1 MLKDFG
7 ENLLIALESKYIPYH
22 ADLRIGRGKT
32 LVLAPHPDDEVLG
45 CAGAIMR
52 HVADGDP
59 VGVVILTD
67 GAFGAGDRWEAVT
80 TTREDESRRAATVMG
95 YGMPEF
101 WRLPDRGL
109 DRHVSLVEDLSR
121 LIARLAPDWVYAP
134 SWWEIHPDHVA
145 LSRAITAVFR
155 QESLAASLVLYEVGV
170 PLHANRLLDITD
182 LLERKRSALACFESQ
197 LAQQRYDSH
206 ILALNRF
213 RTYTL
218 PPTVEVAEA
227 YRVIGPSK
235 PPRELA
241 LPLLS
246 ENDRA

>member
-1 MLKDFG
+1 MG
-7 ENLLIALESKYIPYH
+7 CVESRYIPYH
-22 ADLRIGRGKT
+22 ADLRIGRGKV
-32 LVLAPHPDDEVLG
+32 LVLAPHPDDEALG

-59 VGVVILTD
+59 VSVVVLTD
-67 GAFGAGDRWEAVT
+67 GAFGAGNQWEAVT
-80 TTREDESRRAATVMG
+80 TTREEESRRAAAVMG
-95 YGMPEF
+95 YGVPEF

-109 DRHVSLVEDLSR
+109 DHHESLVEELSR
-121 LIARLAPDWVYAP
+121 LIARVAPDWVYAP

-145 LSRAITAVFR
+145 LSRAIAAVIR
-155 QESLAASLVLYEVGV
+155 QEPLAASLVLYEVAV
-170 PLHANRLLDITD
+170 PLQANRLLDITD

-218 PPTVEVAEA
+218 PSTIEVAEA
-227 YRVIGPSK
+227 YRVIGPGK
-235 PPRELA
+235 VPQDLD
-241 LPLLS
+241 LPLMS
-246 ENDRA
+246 ENDGA